1 MLSNDGPAFT
11 HSEMCVGG
19 SRDVFELIFSNGVIF
34 VSDGYISE
42 ANIRE
47 LRLARVLN
55 WGILVVSNPTSH
67 KDELQEFLDF
77 VREDPMVEH
86 GPAPDWERSIGDH

>member
-1 MLSNDGPAFT
+1 MIS
-11 HSEMCVGG
+11 
-19 SRDVFELIFSNGVIF
+19 SNGVIF
-34 VSDGYISE
+34 VSDGYVSE

-55 WGILVVSNPTSH
+55 WGISFVDNATSH

-86 GPAPDWERSIGDH
+86 GPAADWERSIGDH